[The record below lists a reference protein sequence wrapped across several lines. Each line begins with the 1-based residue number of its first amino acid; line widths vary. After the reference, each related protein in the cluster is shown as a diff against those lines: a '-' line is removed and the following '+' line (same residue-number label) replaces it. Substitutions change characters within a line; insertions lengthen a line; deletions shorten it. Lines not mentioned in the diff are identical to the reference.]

1 MKNINFEQETI
12 EAAEKIVESIPNM
25 MRAIFLA
32 NRDVN
37 FESDDKLSMQH
48 YQLLNVVRDVGE
60 CTVNELKNILKLA
73 QSTVSQHLSKL
84 LKSGYIDLIIDQY
97 DRRKTIVRITNDG
110 IEILEKKKKEFIQKH
125 CYYLELLD
133 KEDRKKIVEAYEVIS
148 EITSKV
154 IDILIKILV
163 EI

>member
-1 MKNINFEQETI
+1 MKNKNFEQETI
-12 EAAEKIVESIPNM
+12 EAVEKIVESIPNI

-48 YQLLNVVRDVGE
+48 YQLLNVVREVGE

-125 CYYLELLD
+125 CYFLELLD
-133 KEDRKKIVEAYEVIS
+133 KEDRKKFVEAYEVIS

-154 IDILIKILV
+154 IDILKNKK
-163 EI
+163 

>member
-1 MKNINFEQETI
+1 MKNKNFEQETI

-154 IDILIKILV
+154 IDILKNKK
-163 EI
+163 

>member
-1 MKNINFEQETI
+1 MKNKNFEQETI

-48 YQLLNVVRDVGE
+48 YQLLNVVREVGE

-125 CYYLELLD
+125 CYFLELLD

-154 IDILIKILV
+154 IDILKNKK
-163 EI
+163 

>member
-1 MKNINFEQETI
+1 
-12 EAAEKIVESIPNM
+12 
-25 MRAIFLA
+25 
-32 NRDVN
+32 
-37 FESDDKLSMQH
+37 
-48 YQLLNVVRDVGE
+48 LNVVREVGE

-154 IDILIKILV
+154 IDILKNKK
-163 EI
+163 

>member
-1 MKNINFEQETI
+1 MKNKNFEQETI

-48 YQLLNVVRDVGE
+48 YQLLNVVREVGE

-154 IDILIKILV
+154 IDILKNKK
-163 EI
+163 

>member
-1 MKNINFEQETI
+1 MKNKNFEQETI

-48 YQLLNVVRDVGE
+48 YQLLNVVREVGE

-133 KEDRKKIVEAYEVIS
+133 KEDRKKIVEAYEVTS

-154 IDILIKILV
+154 IDILKNKK
-163 EI
+163 